1 MIPIATRIDIE
12 RRLTFRRELLEKLY
26 AAYDALANSGVQQY
40 SIGSRSLTRLDL
52 AKLMEEIR
60 KTESEIDELE
70 AVLSGGGRRKAAGA
84 VPIWRAGKRKTDTP
98 CRDRRYAPAALPYPC
113 AGL

>member
-12 RRLTFRRELLEKLY
+12 RRLAFRRDLLDKLY
-26 AAYDALANSGVQQY
+26 AAYDALANSGVQSY

-60 KTESEIDELE
+60 KTEQEIDELE
-70 AVLSGGGRRKAAGA
+70 NELAGGARRKAVGV
-84 VPIWRAGKRKTDTP
+84 VPIW
-98 CRDRRYAPAALPYPC
+98 
-113 AGL
+113 

>member
-1 MIPIATRIDIE
+1 MILIATRTDIV

-40 SIGSRSLTRLDL
+40 SIGSRSLTRLDI

-60 KTESEIDELE
+60 TTENEIDALE
-70 AVLSGGGRRKAAGA
+70 NMLAG
-84 VPIWRAGKRKTDTP
+84 GKR
-98 CRDRRYAPAALPYPC
+98 RRAVGVVPM
-113 AGL
+113 G

>member
-1 MIPIATRIDIE
+1 MEVILIATRTDIV

-40 SIGSRSLTRLDL
+40 SIGSRSLTRLDI

-60 KTESEIDELE
+60 TTENEIDELE
-70 AVLSGGGRRKAAGA
+70 NMLAGGGRRRA
-84 VPIWRAGKRKTDTP
+84 VGVVPMG
-98 CRDRRYAPAALPYPC
+98 
-113 AGL
+113 

>member
-1 MIPIATRIDIE
+1 MILIATRTDIV

-40 SIGSRSLTRLDL
+40 SIGSRSLTRLDI

-60 KTESEIDELE
+60 TTENEIDELE
-70 AVLSGGGRRKAAGA
+70 NMLAGGGRRRA
-84 VPIWRAGKRKTDTP
+84 VGVVPMG
-98 CRDRRYAPAALPYPC
+98 
-113 AGL
+113 

>member
-1 MIPIATRIDIE
+1 MKKKRGECATATRIDIE

-70 AVLSGGGRRKAAGA
+70 AVLAGGGRRKAAGV
-84 VPIWRAGKRKTDTP
+84 VPIW
-98 CRDRRYAPAALPYPC
+98 
-113 AGL
+113 